1 MGALEH
7 IILQILDGRL
17 TAQQTS
23 RALRELLKVAQNT
36 DDTPE
41 LADLNLKLMKR
52 WRPVFYPEG
61 LRRIRE

>member
-17 TAQQTS
+17 TAQQTR
-23 RALRELLKVAQNT
+23 RALGELLKVAQNT

-61 LRRIRE
+61 LEGE